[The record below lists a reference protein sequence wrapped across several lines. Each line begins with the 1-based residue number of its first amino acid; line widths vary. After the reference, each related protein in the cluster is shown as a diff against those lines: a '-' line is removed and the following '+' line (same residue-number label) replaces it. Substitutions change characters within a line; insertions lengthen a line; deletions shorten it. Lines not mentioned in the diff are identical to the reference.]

1 MACNSGNLV
10 GVVAQC
16 VVAILGLEGVYM
28 YGAVRGLRGNVLV
41 ERIPCYALD
50 VMIVLSDLTH

>member
-10 GVVAQC
+10 GIVAQC

-28 YGAVRGLRGNVLV
+28 YGAVRGLRSNIFV
-41 ERIPCYALD
+41 ERIPSNALD
-50 VMIVLSDLTH
+50 VVVVLSNLTH